1 MRSRVSR
8 CLQVACG
15 TNWDGLDLYERRGE
29 RTVDQPAAGVLR
41 RGGRVQ
47 LYVHERVPGI
57 YDTGLRA
64 WAAVL
69 CGARPASRV
78 RARDLL
84 PSGPRPPAH

>member
-1 MRSRVSR
+1 M
-8 CLQVACG
+8 ACG

-64 WAAVL
+64 WALRAAGR
-69 CGARPASRV
+69 GAEVAPRLVRYSLPA
-78 RARDLL
+78 ATFLE
-84 PSGPRPPAH
+84 